1 MSQQNIPCTI
11 ISSWEYDDC
20 SLEEIK
26 VYNSTPALLQTQNF
40 TTFGASGRC
49 NITWNI
55 TTKDTYFWNVS
66 PNGDTGRLIIQSE
79 EDEMASLGVILFV
92 NAFALAVFLIAF
104 KVHFTDS
111 EFTNY
116 VIKKCL
122 ILLGLFFTSLNTVI
136 VVTIADNTGLGVNR
150 ELFRYLW
157 IVNWTIYVMMIVL
170 FVGSVT
176 NGMKLWQKM
185 ARQKRM
191 GVDGDDE
198 YV

>member
-1 MSQQNIPCTI
+1 
-11 ISSWEYDDC
+11 
-20 SLEEIK
+20 
-26 VYNSTPALLQTQNF
+26 
-40 TTFGASGRC
+40 
-49 NITWNI
+49 
-55 TTKDTYFWNVS
+55 
-66 PNGDTGRLIIQSE
+66 
-79 EDEMASLGVILFV
+79 MASLGVILFV

-111 EFTNY
+111 EFANY